1 MIPILYDY
9 AEKDFVTNGVGRLS
23 DCISCVVTEERNG
36 IYECEFEYPVDGAH
50 FSEIKEGMIIACTH
64 DDAGDIQPFD
74 IYGHS
79 APINGVVTFY
89 AHHVSYRLANAV
101 VMPFTATSCVE
112 AILAIPNNLAN
123 GSEFTYWTNKG
134 TAGDYENKVPT
145 NVRGLLGGQQ
155 NSILDVYGT
164 GDYEFDKFMV
174 RLYTNRG
181 VDTGVQVRYGK
192 NLIDLKDDLSEETS
206 YNAVVPYWLS
216 ADGELVTLDEKLL
229 VYNGAIYKTTYL
241 TDHELVILRTESDE
255 PIEVRY
261 RVINAVPLDMSD
273 AFEEA
278 PTQEELRQAATS
290 RFESSNA
297 WLPSHNISIDFVQL
311 WQTEEYKEYAPL
323 QRVRLCDTVSVYY
336 PKLGVEAVKEKV
348 IKTVFN
354 VLLDRYDS
362 IELGTLQT
370 TLAQAIKGDVEST
383 LLEEVPKRSE
393 LEGMFDLIRGGLGGY
408 VYLKPNAAGK
418 PEEIL
423 IMDQPEINDAVNI
436 IRMNKNGIGFSQN
449 GYNGP
454 FNSAWTIDGTFY
466 ADWIKAGIIS
476 DVAGK
481 NSWNMDTGYLV
492 TQILRAE
499 EYIYMDGSEDAYFK
513 IPFLSNTEHYL
524 ELSRLGFLIRSGD
537 TYIENF
543 LSTYSGTSGD
553 ILPETTVQVEGLRWV
568 GEYDAAQYE
577 TSIHPFYFTM
587 FKLPPGGGSA
597 YYNTQLA
604 PGSLIISNLQS
615 STRQTLQFT
624 ASTGYALIRGTGL
637 RIEGYLQTTG
647 TKNRV
652 VETETYNERA
662 LYAYE
667 MPSAMFGDIGE
678 AVLDEEGICYVDIDD
693 IFSETITSKVE
704 YQVFLQK
711 EGEGDCWIA
720 EKKPGYFVIQG
731 TPNLKVAWE
740 LKAKQKGYELS
751 RMDQTDLDY
760 DDYVFDPDDIAKYD
774 DYILEQE
781 ELLNGSY

>member
-36 IYECEFEYPVDGAH
+36 IYECEFEYPMDGAH

-89 AHHVSYRLANAV
+89 AHHVSYRLSNAV

-123 GSEFTYWTNKG
+123 GSEFSFWTNKG

-145 NVRGLLGGQQ
+145 NARGLLGGQQ
-155 NSILDVYGT
+155 NSLLDVYGT

-181 VDTGVQVRYGK
+181 ADTGVQVRYGK

-229 VYNGAIYKTTYL
+229 IYNGAIYKTTYL

-278 PTQEELRQAATS
+278 PTQEQLRQAATS
-290 RFESSNA
+290 RFESSYA

-362 IELGTLQT
+362 IELGTLRT
-370 TLAQAIKGDVEST
+370 TLSEAIKGDVEST

-476 DVAGK
+476 DVQGM
-481 NSWNMDTGYLV
+481 NSWNMDTGYLI
-492 TQILRAE
+492 TKILRAT
-499 EYIYMDGSEDAYFK
+499 EYIYMNGTTNSYFK
-513 IPFLSNTEHYL
+513 IPFWSDQSEHTGYM
-524 ELSRLGFLIRSGD
+524 ELSSSGFLIQIDNSKVKGRVVTKSGSGEGIPGPV
-537 TYIENF
+537 TIGF
-543 LSTYSGTSGD
+543 LSCTYEDGGYNWGTDIMPDLVDIYKSSGST
-553 ILPETTVQVEGLRWV
+553 ITAR
-568 GEYDAAQYE
+568 
-577 TSIHPFYFTM
+577 
-587 FKLPPGGGSA
+587 
-597 YYNTQLA
+597 TQLEVGDVLIA
-604 PGSLIISNLQS
+604 DHNSGYTAHFNTTGSS
-615 STRQTLQFT
+615 STTPGCSLAFPKTIVYGDFYVQN
-624 ASTGYALIRGTGL
+624 
-637 RIEGYLQTTG
+637 G
-647 TKNRV
+647 TKSRIA
-652 VETETYNERA
+652 ETKNYDDRA
-662 LYAYE
+662 LYCYE
-667 MPSAMFGDIGE
+667 TPTPLFGDIGE
-678 AVLDEEGICYVDIDD
+678 AQLDEEGVCYVDIDD
-693 IFSETITSKVE
+693 IFSETIASRAE

-720 EKKPGYFVIQG
+720 DKQSRYFVIQG
-731 TPNLKVAWE
+731 TPDLKVAWE
-740 LKAKQKGYELS
+740 LKAKQKDYENYRLE
-751 RMDQTDLDY
+751 QTGLDLDE
-760 DDYVFDPDDIAKYD
+760 YVFSPDTEIDS
-774 DYILEQE
+774 YIREQE
-781 ELLNGSY
+781 ELLYG

>member
-36 IYECEFEYPVDGAH
+36 IYECEFEYPMDGAH

-89 AHHVSYRLANAV
+89 AHHVSYRLSNAV

-123 GSEFTYWTNKG
+123 GSEFSFWTNKG

-145 NVRGLLGGQQ
+145 NARGLLGGQQ
-155 NSILDVYGT
+155 NSLLDVYGT

-181 VDTGVQVRYGK
+181 ADTGVEVRYGK

-229 VYNGAIYKTTYL
+229 VYSGAIYKTTYL
-241 TDHELVILRTESDE
+241 TDHELVILRTETDE

-261 RVINAVPLDMSD
+261 RVIKAVPLDMSD

-278 PTQEELRQAATS
+278 PTQEQLRQAATS
-290 RFESSNA
+290 KFESSYA

-383 LLEEVPKRSE
+383 LFEEVPKRSE

-476 DVAGK
+476 DVQGM
-481 NSWNMDTGYLV
+481 NSWNMDTGYLI
-492 TQILRAE
+492 TKILRAT
-499 EYIYMDGSEDAYFK
+499 EYIYMNGTTNSYFK
-513 IPFLSNTEHYL
+513 IPFWSDQSEHTGYM
-524 ELSRLGFLIRSGD
+524 ELSSNGFLIQIDSSKVEGKTVTKSGSGEGIPGPV
-537 TYIENF
+537 TIGF
-543 LSTYSGTSGD
+543 LSCTYEDGGYNWGTDIMPDLVDVYKSSGSTITARTQLGVGDVYIADENNGYSAHFNATGSSSTNPECLLKFPKTIVYGDFYVQSGTKS
-553 ILPETTVQVEGLRWV
+553 
-568 GEYDAAQYE
+568 
-577 TSIHPFYFTM
+577 
-587 FKLPPGGGSA
+587 
-597 YYNTQLA
+597 
-604 PGSLIISNLQS
+604 
-615 STRQTLQFT
+615 
-624 ASTGYALIRGTGL
+624 
-637 RIEGYLQTTG
+637 RIAE
-647 TKNRV
+647 TKN
-652 VETETYNERA
+652 YDDRA
-662 LYAYE
+662 LYCYE
-667 MPSAMFGDIGE
+667 TPTPLFGDIGE
-678 AVLDEEGICYVDIDD
+678 AQLDEEGICYVDIDD
-693 IFSETITSKVE
+693 IFSETIASRAE

-720 EKKPGYFVIQG
+720 DKQSRYFVIQG
-731 TPNLKVAWE
+731 TPDLKVAWE
-740 LKAKQKGYELS
+740 LKAKQKDYENYRLE
-751 RMDQTDLDY
+751 QTGLDLDE
-760 DDYVFDPDDIAKYD
+760 YVFSPDTEIDS
-774 DYILEQE
+774 YIREQE
-781 ELLNGSY
+781 ELLYG

>member
-36 IYECEFEYPVDGAH
+36 IYECEFEYPMDGAH

-89 AHHVSYRLANAV
+89 AHHVSYRLSNAV

-123 GSEFTYWTNKG
+123 GSEFSFWTNKG

-145 NVRGLLGGQQ
+145 IVRGLLGGQE

-174 RLYTNRG
+174 RLHTNRG
-181 VDTGVQVRYGK
+181 VDSGVQIRYGK
-192 NLIDLKDDLSEETS
+192 NLVDLTDEISEESS

-229 VYNGAIYKTTYL
+229 IYNGAIYKTTYL
-241 TDHELVILRTESDE
+241 TDHELVILRTETNE
-255 PIEVRY
+255 PLEVRY
-261 RVINAVPLDMSD
+261 RVINAKPLNMSD

-278 PTQEELRQAATS
+278 PTQEQLRTAAAS
-290 RFESSNA
+290 RFENTSA
-297 WLPSHNISIDFVQL
+297 WLPNHNLTVDFVQL
-311 WQTEEYKEYAPL
+311 WQTEEYKDFAPL
-323 QRVRLCDTVSVYY
+323 QRVRLCDTVSVYH
-336 PKLGVEAVKEKV
+336 PVLGISAKEKV
-348 IKTVFN
+348 VKTTYN

-362 IELGTLQT
+362 IELGNLQT
-370 TLAQAIKGDVEST
+370 TLAQSIKGDVEST

-476 DVAGK
+476 DVQGM
-481 NSWNMDTGYLV
+481 NSWNMDTGYLI
-492 TQILRAE
+492 TKILRAT
-499 EYIYMDGSEDAYFK
+499 EYIYMNGTTNSYFK
-513 IPFLSNTEHYL
+513 IPFWSDQSEHTGYM
-524 ELSRLGFLIRSGD
+524 ELSSNGFLIQIDNSKVKGKTVTKSGSGEGIPGPV
-537 TYIENF
+537 TIGF
-543 LSTYSGTSGD
+543 LSCTYEDGGYNWGTDIMPDLVDVYKSSGSTITARTQLGVGDVYIADENNGYSAHFNATGSSSTNPECLLKFPKTIVYGDFYVQSGTKS
-553 ILPETTVQVEGLRWV
+553 
-568 GEYDAAQYE
+568 
-577 TSIHPFYFTM
+577 
-587 FKLPPGGGSA
+587 
-597 YYNTQLA
+597 
-604 PGSLIISNLQS
+604 
-615 STRQTLQFT
+615 
-624 ASTGYALIRGTGL
+624 
-637 RIEGYLQTTG
+637 RIAE
-647 TKNRV
+647 TKN
-652 VETETYNERA
+652 YDDRA
-662 LYAYE
+662 LYCYE
-667 MPSAMFGDIGE
+667 TPTPLFGDIGE
-678 AVLDEEGICYVDIDD
+678 TQLDEEGICYVDIDD
-693 IFSETITSKVE
+693 IFSETIASRAE

-720 EKKPGYFVIQG
+720 DKQSRYFVIQG
-731 TPNLKVAWE
+731 TPDLKVAWE
-740 LKAKQKGYELS
+740 LKAKQKDYENYRLE
-751 RMDQTDLDY
+751 QTGLDLDE
-760 DDYVFDPDDIAKYD
+760 YVFSPDTEIDS
-774 DYILEQE
+774 YIREQE
-781 ELLNGSY
+781 ELLYG

>member
-36 IYECEFEYPVDGAH
+36 IYECEFEYPMDGAH

-79 APINGVVTFY
+79 APINGAVTFY
-89 AHHVSYRLANAV
+89 AHHVSYRLSNAV

-123 GSEFTYWTNKG
+123 GSEFSFWTNKG

-145 NVRGLLGGQQ
+145 NARGLLGGQQ
-155 NSILDVYGT
+155 NSLLDVYGT

-181 VDTGVQVRYGK
+181 ADTGVQVRYGK

-229 VYNGAIYKTTYL
+229 IYNGAIYKTTYL
-241 TDHELVILRTESDE
+241 TDHELVILRTETDE

-278 PTQEELRQAATS
+278 PTQEQLRQAATS
-290 RFESSNA
+290 RFESSYA

-476 DVAGK
+476 DVQGM
-481 NSWNMDTGYLV
+481 NSWNMDTGYLI
-492 TQILRAE
+492 TKILRAT
-499 EYIYMDGSEDAYFK
+499 EYIYMNGTTNSYFK
-513 IPFLSNTEHYL
+513 IPFWSDQSEHTGYM
-524 ELSRLGFLIRSGD
+524 ELSSNGFLIQIDNSKVKGKTVTKSGSGEGIPGPV
-537 TYIENF
+537 TIGF
-543 LSTYSGTSGD
+543 LSCTYEDGGYNWGTDIMPDLVDVYKSSGSTITARTQLGVGDVYIADENNGYSAHFNATGSSSTNPECLLKFPKTIVYGDFYVQSGTKS
-553 ILPETTVQVEGLRWV
+553 
-568 GEYDAAQYE
+568 
-577 TSIHPFYFTM
+577 
-587 FKLPPGGGSA
+587 
-597 YYNTQLA
+597 
-604 PGSLIISNLQS
+604 
-615 STRQTLQFT
+615 
-624 ASTGYALIRGTGL
+624 
-637 RIEGYLQTTG
+637 RIAE
-647 TKNRV
+647 TKN
-652 VETETYNERA
+652 YDDRA
-662 LYAYE
+662 LYCYE
-667 MPSAMFGDIGE
+667 TPTPLFGDIGE
-678 AVLDEEGICYVDIDD
+678 AQLDEEGICYVDIDD
-693 IFSETITSKVE
+693 IFSETIASRAE

-720 EKKPGYFVIQG
+720 DKQSRYFVIQG
-731 TPNLKVAWE
+731 TPDLKVAWE
-740 LKAKQKGYELS
+740 LKAKQKDYEEKRAVMAERL
-751 RMDQTDLDY
+751 RHL
-760 DDYVFDPDDIAKYD
+760 AA
-774 DYILEQE
+774 L
-781 ELLNGSY
+781 

>member
-36 IYECEFEYPVDGAH
+36 IYECEFEYPMDGAH

-89 AHHVSYRLANAV
+89 AHHVSYRLSNAV

-123 GSEFTYWTNKG
+123 GSEFSFWTNKG

-145 NVRGLLGGQQ
+145 NARGLLGGQQ
-155 NSILDVYGT
+155 NSLLDVYGT

-181 VDTGVQVRYGK
+181 ADTGVQVRYGK

-229 VYNGAIYKTTYL
+229 IYNGAIYKTTYL
-241 TDHELVILRTESDE
+241 TDHELVILRTETDE

-278 PTQEELRQAATS
+278 PTQEQLRQAATS
-290 RFESSNA
+290 RFESSYA

-476 DVAGK
+476 DVQGM
-481 NSWNMDTGYLV
+481 NSWNMDTGYLI
-492 TQILRAE
+492 TKILRAT
-499 EYIYMDGSEDAYFK
+499 EYIYMNGTTNSYFK
-513 IPFLSNTEHYL
+513 IPFWSDQSEHTGYM
-524 ELSRLGFLIRSGD
+524 ELSSNGFLIQIDNSKVKGKTVTKSGSGEGIPGPV
-537 TYIENF
+537 TIGF
-543 LSTYSGTSGD
+543 LSCTYEDGGYNWGTDIMPDLVDVYKSSGSTITARTQLGVGDVYIADENNGYSAHFNATGSSSTNPECLLKFPKTIVYGDFYVQSGTKS
-553 ILPETTVQVEGLRWV
+553 
-568 GEYDAAQYE
+568 
-577 TSIHPFYFTM
+577 
-587 FKLPPGGGSA
+587 
-597 YYNTQLA
+597 
-604 PGSLIISNLQS
+604 
-615 STRQTLQFT
+615 
-624 ASTGYALIRGTGL
+624 
-637 RIEGYLQTTG
+637 RIAE
-647 TKNRV
+647 TKN
-652 VETETYNERA
+652 YDDRA
-662 LYAYE
+662 LYCYE
-667 MPSAMFGDIGE
+667 TPTPLFGDIGE
-678 AVLDEEGICYVDIDD
+678 TQLDEEGICYVDIDD
-693 IFSETITSKVE
+693 IFSETIASRAE

-720 EKKPGYFVIQG
+720 DKQSRYFVIQG
-731 TPNLKVAWE
+731 TPDLKVAWE
-740 LKAKQKGYELS
+740 LKAKQKDYENYRLE
-751 RMDQTDLDY
+751 QTGLDLDE
-760 DDYVFDPDDIAKYD
+760 YVFSPDTEIDS
-774 DYILEQE
+774 YIREQE
-781 ELLNGSY
+781 ELLYG

>member
-36 IYECEFEYPVDGAH
+36 IYECEFEYPMDGAH

-89 AHHVSYRLANAV
+89 AHHVSYRLSNAV

-123 GSEFTYWTNKG
+123 GSEFSFWTNKG

-145 NVRGLLGGQQ
+145 IVRGLLGGQE

-174 RLYTNRG
+174 RLHTNRG
-181 VDTGVQVRYGK
+181 VDSGVQIRYGK
-192 NLIDLKDDLSEETS
+192 NLVDLTDEISEESS

-229 VYNGAIYKTTYL
+229 IYNGAIYKTTYL
-241 TDHELVILRTESDE
+241 TDHELVILRTETNE
-255 PIEVRY
+255 PLEVRY
-261 RVINAVPLDMSD
+261 RVINAKPLNMSD

-278 PTQEELRQAATS
+278 PTQEQLRTAAAS
-290 RFESSNA
+290 RFENTSA
-297 WLPSHNISIDFVQL
+297 WLPNHNLTVDFVQL
-311 WQTEEYKEYAPL
+311 WQTEEYKDFAPL
-323 QRVRLCDTVSVYY
+323 QRVRLCDTVSVYH
-336 PKLGVEAVKEKV
+336 PVLGISAKEKV
-348 IKTVFN
+348 VKTTYN

-362 IELGTLQT
+362 IELGNLQT
-370 TLAQAIKGDVEST
+370 TLAQSIKGDVEST

-476 DVAGK
+476 DVQGM
-481 NSWNMDTGYLV
+481 NSWNMDTGYLI
-492 TQILRAE
+492 TKILRAT
-499 EYIYMDGSEDAYFK
+499 EYIYMNGTTNSYFK
-513 IPFLSNTEHYL
+513 IPFWSDQSEHTGYM
-524 ELSRLGFLIRSGD
+524 ELSSNGFLIQIDNSKVKGKTVTKSGSGEGIPGPV
-537 TYIENF
+537 TIGF
-543 LSTYSGTSGD
+543 LSCTYEDGGYNWGTDIMPDLVDVYKSSGSTITARTQLGVGDVYIADENNGYSAHFNATGSSSTNPECLLKFPKTIVYGDFYVQSGTKS
-553 ILPETTVQVEGLRWV
+553 
-568 GEYDAAQYE
+568 
-577 TSIHPFYFTM
+577 
-587 FKLPPGGGSA
+587 
-597 YYNTQLA
+597 
-604 PGSLIISNLQS
+604 
-615 STRQTLQFT
+615 
-624 ASTGYALIRGTGL
+624 
-637 RIEGYLQTTG
+637 RIAE
-647 TKNRV
+647 TKN
-652 VETETYNERA
+652 YDDRA
-662 LYAYE
+662 LYCYE
-667 MPSAMFGDIGE
+667 TPTPLFGDIGE
-678 AVLDEEGICYVDIDD
+678 AQLDEEGICYVDIDD
-693 IFSETITSKVE
+693 IFSETIASRAE

-720 EKKPGYFVIQG
+720 DKQSRYFVIQG
-731 TPNLKVAWE
+731 TPDLKVAWE
-740 LKAKQKGYELS
+740 LKAKQKDYENYRLE
-751 RMDQTDLDY
+751 QTGLDLDE
-760 DDYVFDPDDIAKYD
+760 YVFSPDTEIDS
-774 DYILEQE
+774 YIREQE
-781 ELLNGSY
+781 ELLYG

>member
-36 IYECEFEYPVDGAH
+36 IYECEFEYPMDGAH

-89 AHHVSYRLANAV
+89 AHHVSYRLSNAV

-123 GSEFTYWTNKG
+123 GSEFSFWTNKG

-145 NVRGLLGGQQ
+145 NARGLLGGQQ
-155 NSILDVYGT
+155 NSLLDVYGT

-181 VDTGVQVRYGK
+181 ADTGVEVRYGK

-241 TDHELVILRTESDE
+241 TDHELVILRTETDE

-261 RVINAVPLDMSD
+261 RVINAKPLNMSD

-278 PTQEELRQAATS
+278 PTQEQLRTAAAS
-290 RFESSNA
+290 RFENTSA
-297 WLPSHNISIDFVQL
+297 WLPNHNLTVDFVQL
-311 WQTEEYKEYAPL
+311 WQTEEYKDFAPL
-323 QRVRLCDTVSVYY
+323 QRVRLCDTVSVYH
-336 PKLGVEAVKEKV
+336 PVLGISAKEKV
-348 IKTVFN
+348 VKTTYN

-362 IELGTLQT
+362 IELGNLQT
-370 TLAQAIKGDVEST
+370 TLAQSIKGDVEST

-476 DVAGK
+476 DVQGM
-481 NSWNMDTGYLV
+481 NSWNMDTGYLI
-492 TQILRAE
+492 TKILRAT
-499 EYIYMDGSEDAYFK
+499 EYIYMNGTTNSYFK
-513 IPFLSNTEHYL
+513 IPFWSDQSEHTGYM
-524 ELSRLGFLIRSGD
+524 ELSSNGFLIQIDNSKVKGKTVTKSGSGEGIPGPV
-537 TYIENF
+537 TIGF
-543 LSTYSGTSGD
+543 LSCTYEDGGYNWGTDIMPDLVDVYKSSGSTITARTQLGVGDVYIADENNGYSAHFNATGSSSTNPECLLKFPKTIVYGDFYVQSGTKS
-553 ILPETTVQVEGLRWV
+553 
-568 GEYDAAQYE
+568 
-577 TSIHPFYFTM
+577 
-587 FKLPPGGGSA
+587 
-597 YYNTQLA
+597 
-604 PGSLIISNLQS
+604 
-615 STRQTLQFT
+615 
-624 ASTGYALIRGTGL
+624 
-637 RIEGYLQTTG
+637 RIAE
-647 TKNRV
+647 TKN
-652 VETETYNERA
+652 YDDRA
-662 LYAYE
+662 LYCYE
-667 MPSAMFGDIGE
+667 TPTPLFGDIGE
-678 AVLDEEGICYVDIDD
+678 AQLDEEGICYVDIDD
-693 IFSETITSKVE
+693 IFSETIASRAE

-720 EKKPGYFVIQG
+720 DKQSRYFVIQG
-731 TPNLKVAWE
+731 TPDLKVAWE
-740 LKAKQKGYELS
+740 LKAKQKDYENYRLE
-751 RMDQTDLDY
+751 QTGLDLDE
-760 DDYVFDPDDIAKYD
+760 YVFSPDTEIDS
-774 DYILEQE
+774 YIREQE
-781 ELLNGSY
+781 ELLYG

>member
-36 IYECEFEYPVDGAH
+36 IYECEFEYPMDGAH

-64 DDAGDIQPFD
+64 DDVGDIQPFD

-89 AHHVSYRLANAV
+89 AHHVSYRLSNAV

-123 GSEFTYWTNKG
+123 GSEFSFWTNKG

-145 NVRGLLGGQQ
+145 NARGLLGGQQ
-155 NSILDVYGT
+155 NSLLDVYGT

-241 TDHELVILRTESDE
+241 TDHELVILRTETDE

-278 PTQEELRQAATS
+278 PTQEQLRQAATS
-290 RFESSNA
+290 RFESSYA

-336 PKLGVEAVKEKV
+336 PKLGLEAVKEKV

-370 TLAQAIKGDVEST
+370 TLAQAIKGDVESK

-423 IMDQPEINDAVNI
+423 IMDKPEINDAVNI

-476 DVAGK
+476 DVQGM
-481 NSWNMDTGYLV
+481 NSWNMDTGYLI
-492 TQILRAE
+492 TKILRAT
-499 EYIYMDGSEDAYFK
+499 EYIYMNGTTNSYFK
-513 IPFLSNTEHYL
+513 IPFWSDQSEHTGYM
-524 ELSRLGFLIRSGD
+524 ELSSNGFLIQIDNSKVKGRVVTKSGSGEGIPGPV
-537 TYIENF
+537 TIGF
-543 LSTYSGTSGD
+543 LSCTYEDGGYNWGTDIMPDLVDIYKSSGSTITARTQLDVGDVYIADENNGYSAHFNATGSSSTNPECLLRFPKTIVYGDFYVQSGTKS
-553 ILPETTVQVEGLRWV
+553 
-568 GEYDAAQYE
+568 
-577 TSIHPFYFTM
+577 
-587 FKLPPGGGSA
+587 
-597 YYNTQLA
+597 
-604 PGSLIISNLQS
+604 
-615 STRQTLQFT
+615 
-624 ASTGYALIRGTGL
+624 
-637 RIEGYLQTTG
+637 RIAE
-647 TKNRV
+647 TKN
-652 VETETYNERA
+652 YDDRA
-662 LYAYE
+662 LYCYE
-667 MPSAMFGDIGE
+667 TPTPLFGDIGE
-678 AVLDEEGICYVDIDD
+678 AQLDEEGICYVDIDD
-693 IFSETITSKVE
+693 IFSETIASRAE

-720 EKKPGYFVIQG
+720 DKQSRYFVIQG
-731 TPNLKVAWE
+731 TPDLKVAWE
-740 LKAKQKGYELS
+740 LKAKQKDYENYRLE
-751 RMDQTDLDY
+751 QTGLDF
-760 DDYVFDPDDIAKYD
+760 DEYVFSPDTEIDS
-774 DYILEQE
+774 YIREQE
-781 ELLNGSY
+781 ELLYG

>member
-36 IYECEFEYPVDGAH
+36 IYECEFEYPMDGAH

-155 NSILDVYGT
+155 NSLLDVYGT

-181 VDTGVQVRYGK
+181 ADTGVQVRYGK
-192 NLIDLKDDLSEETS
+192 NLIDLKDDVSEESS

-229 VYNGAIYKTTYL
+229 IYNGAIYKTTYL
-241 TDHELVILRTESDE
+241 TDHELVILRTETDE

-278 PTQEELRQAATS
+278 PTQEQLRQAATS
-290 RFESSNA
+290 RFESSYA

-336 PKLGVEAVKEKV
+336 TKLGVEAVKEKV

-362 IELGTLQT
+362 IELGTLRT
-370 TLAQAIKGDVEST
+370 TLSEAIKGDVEST

-423 IMDQPEINDAVNI
+423 IMDQPEINNAVNI

-476 DVAGK
+476 DVQGM
-481 NSWNMDTGYLV
+481 NSWNMDTGYLI
-492 TQILRAE
+492 TKILRAT
-499 EYIYMDGSEDAYFK
+499 EYIYMNGTTNSYFK
-513 IPFLSNTEHYL
+513 IPFWSDQSEHTGYM
-524 ELSRLGFLIRSGD
+524 ELSSSGFLIQIDNSKVKGRVVTKSGSGEGIPGPV
-537 TYIENF
+537 TIGF
-543 LSTYSGTSGD
+543 LSCTYEDGGYNWGTDIMPDLVDIYKSSGSTITARTQLGVGDVLIADHNSGYTAHFNTTGSSSTTPECLLGFPKTIVYGDFYVQSGTKS
-553 ILPETTVQVEGLRWV
+553 
-568 GEYDAAQYE
+568 
-577 TSIHPFYFTM
+577 
-587 FKLPPGGGSA
+587 
-597 YYNTQLA
+597 
-604 PGSLIISNLQS
+604 
-615 STRQTLQFT
+615 
-624 ASTGYALIRGTGL
+624 
-637 RIEGYLQTTG
+637 RIAE
-647 TKNRV
+647 TKN
-652 VETETYNERA
+652 YDDRA
-662 LYAYE
+662 LYCYE
-667 MPSAMFGDIGE
+667 TPTPLFGDIGE
-678 AVLDEEGICYVDIDD
+678 AQLDEEGICYVDIDD
-693 IFSETITSKVE
+693 IFSETIASRAE

-720 EKKPGYFVIQG
+720 DKQSRYFVIQG
-731 TPNLKVAWE
+731 TPDLKVAWE
-740 LKAKQKGYELS
+740 LKAKQKDYENYRLE
-751 RMDQTDLDY
+751 QTGLDLDE
-760 DDYVFDPDDIAKYD
+760 YVFSPDTEIDS
-774 DYILEQE
+774 YIREQE
-781 ELLNGSY
+781 ELLYG

>member
-36 IYECEFEYPVDGAH
+36 IYECEFEYPMDGAH

-89 AHHVSYRLANAV
+89 AHHVSYRLSNAV

-123 GSEFTYWTNKG
+123 GSEFSFWTNKG

-145 NVRGLLGGQQ
+145 NARGLLGGQQ
-155 NSILDVYGT
+155 NSLLDVYGT

-181 VDTGVQVRYGK
+181 ADTGVQVRYGK

-241 TDHELVILRTESDE
+241 TDHELVILRTETDE

-278 PTQEELRQAATS
+278 PTQEQLRQAATS
-290 RFESSNA
+290 RFESSYA

-476 DVAGK
+476 DVQGM
-481 NSWNMDTGYLV
+481 NSWNMDTGYLI
-492 TQILRAE
+492 TKILRAT
-499 EYIYMDGSEDAYFK
+499 EYIYMNGTTNSYFK
-513 IPFLSNTEHYL
+513 IPFWSDQSEHTGYM
-524 ELSRLGFLIRSGD
+524 ELSSNGFLIQIDNSKVKGKTVTKSGSGEGIPGPV
-537 TYIENF
+537 TIGF
-543 LSTYSGTSGD
+543 LSCTYEDGGYNWGTDIMPDLVDIYKSSGSTITARTQLGVGDVYIADENNDYSAHFNATGSSSTNPECLLKFPKTIVYGDFYVQSGTKS
-553 ILPETTVQVEGLRWV
+553 
-568 GEYDAAQYE
+568 
-577 TSIHPFYFTM
+577 
-587 FKLPPGGGSA
+587 
-597 YYNTQLA
+597 
-604 PGSLIISNLQS
+604 
-615 STRQTLQFT
+615 
-624 ASTGYALIRGTGL
+624 
-637 RIEGYLQTTG
+637 RIAE
-647 TKNRV
+647 TKN
-652 VETETYNERA
+652 YDDRA
-662 LYAYE
+662 LYCYE
-667 MPSAMFGDIGE
+667 TPTPLFGDIGE
-678 AVLDEEGICYVDIDD
+678 AQLDEEGICYVDIDD
-693 IFSETITSKVE
+693 IFSETIASRAE

-720 EKKPGYFVIQG
+720 DKQSRYFVIQG
-731 TPNLKVAWE
+731 TPDLKVAWE
-740 LKAKQKGYELS
+740 LKAKQKDYENYRLE
-751 RMDQTDLDY
+751 QTGLDLDE
-760 DDYVFDPDDIAKYD
+760 YVFSPDTEIDS
-774 DYILEQE
+774 YIREQE
-781 ELLNGSY
+781 ELLYG

>member
-36 IYECEFEYPVDGAH
+36 IYECEFEYPMDGAH

-89 AHHVSYRLANAV
+89 AHHVSYRLSNAV

-123 GSEFTYWTNKG
+123 GSEFSFWTNKG

-145 NVRGLLGGQQ
+145 NARGLLGGQQ
-155 NSILDVYGT
+155 NSLLDVYGT

-181 VDTGVQVRYGK
+181 ADTGVQVRYGK

-229 VYNGAIYKTTYL
+229 IYNGAIYKTTYL
-241 TDHELVILRTESDE
+241 TDHELVILRTETDE

-278 PTQEELRQAATS
+278 PTQEQLRQAATS
-290 RFESSNA
+290 RFESSYA

-524 ELSRLGFLIRSGD
+524 ELSRFGFLIRSGD
-537 TYIENF
+537 TYIRNF
-543 LSTYSGTSGD
+543 LSSYSGTAGD

-597 YYNTQLA
+597 YYNTQFA
-604 PGSLIISNLQS
+604 PGSLIISNQGAS
-615 STRQTLQFT
+615 RTMQFT
-624 ASTGYALIRGTGL
+624 ASTGYALIKGTGL

-667 MPSAMFGDIGE
+667 MPAAMFGDIGE

>member
-36 IYECEFEYPVDGAH
+36 IYECEFEYPMDGAH

-89 AHHVSYRLANAV
+89 AHHVSYRLSNAV

-123 GSEFTYWTNKG
+123 GSEFSFWTNKG

-145 NVRGLLGGQQ
+145 IVRGLLGGQE

-174 RLYTNRG
+174 RLHTNRG
-181 VDTGVQVRYGK
+181 VDSGVQIRYGK
-192 NLIDLKDDLSEETS
+192 NLVDLTDEISEESS

-229 VYNGAIYKTTYL
+229 IYNGAIYKTTYL
-241 TDHELVILRTESDE
+241 TDHELVILRTETNE
-255 PIEVRY
+255 PLEVRY
-261 RVINAVPLDMSD
+261 RVINAKPLNMSD

-278 PTQEELRQAATS
+278 PTQEQLRTAAAS
-290 RFESSNA
+290 RFENTSA
-297 WLPSHNISIDFVQL
+297 WLPNHNLTVDFVQL
-311 WQTEEYKEYAPL
+311 WQTEEYKDFAPL
-323 QRVRLCDTVSVYY
+323 QRVRLCDTVSLYHPV
-336 PKLGVEAVKEKV
+336 LGISAKEKV
-348 IKTVFN
+348 VKTTYN

-362 IELGTLQT
+362 IELGNLQT
-370 TLAQAIKGDVEST
+370 TLAQSIKGDVEST

-476 DVAGK
+476 DVQGM
-481 NSWNMDTGYLV
+481 NSWNMDTGYLI
-492 TQILRAE
+492 TKILRAT
-499 EYIYMDGSEDAYFK
+499 EYIYMNGTTNSYFK
-513 IPFLSNTEHYL
+513 IPFWSDQSEHTGYM
-524 ELSRLGFLIRSGD
+524 ELSSNGFLIQIDNSKVKGKTVTKSGSGEGIPGPV
-537 TYIENF
+537 TIGF
-543 LSTYSGTSGD
+543 LSCTYEDGGYNWGTDIMPDLVDIYKSSGSTITARTQLGVGDVYIADENNGYSAHFNATGSSSTNPECLLKFPKTIVYGDFYVQSGTKS
-553 ILPETTVQVEGLRWV
+553 
-568 GEYDAAQYE
+568 
-577 TSIHPFYFTM
+577 
-587 FKLPPGGGSA
+587 
-597 YYNTQLA
+597 
-604 PGSLIISNLQS
+604 
-615 STRQTLQFT
+615 
-624 ASTGYALIRGTGL
+624 
-637 RIEGYLQTTG
+637 RIAE
-647 TKNRV
+647 TKN
-652 VETETYNERA
+652 YDDRA
-662 LYAYE
+662 LYCYE
-667 MPSAMFGDIGE
+667 TPTPLFGDIGE
-678 AVLDEEGICYVDIDD
+678 AQLDEEGICYVDIDD
-693 IFSETITSKVE
+693 IFSETIASRAE

-720 EKKPGYFVIQG
+720 DKQSRYFVIQG
-731 TPNLKVAWE
+731 TPDLKVAWE
-740 LKAKQKGYELS
+740 LKAKQKDYENYRLE
-751 RMDQTDLDY
+751 QTGLDLDE
-760 DDYVFDPDDIAKYD
+760 YVFSPDTEIDS
-774 DYILEQE
+774 YIREQE
-781 ELLNGSY
+781 ELLYG

>member
-36 IYECEFEYPVDGAH
+36 IYECEFEYPMDGAH

-89 AHHVSYRLANAV
+89 AHHVSYRLSNAV

-123 GSEFTYWTNKG
+123 GSEFSFWTNKG

-145 NVRGLLGGQQ
+145 NARGLLGGQQ
-155 NSILDVYGT
+155 NSLLDVYGT

-181 VDTGVQVRYGK
+181 ADTGVQVRYGK

-241 TDHELVILRTESDE
+241 TDHELVILRTETDE

-278 PTQEELRQAATS
+278 PTQEQLRQAATS
-290 RFESSNA
+290 RFESSYA

-476 DVAGK
+476 DVQGM
-481 NSWNMDTGYLV
+481 NSWNMDTGYLI
-492 TQILRAE
+492 TKILRAT
-499 EYIYMDGSEDAYFK
+499 EYIYMNGTTNSYFK
-513 IPFLSNTEHYL
+513 IPFWSDQSEHTGYM
-524 ELSRLGFLIRSGD
+524 ELSSNGFLIQIDNSKVKGKTVTKSGSGEGIPGPV
-537 TYIENF
+537 TIGF
-543 LSTYSGTSGD
+543 LSCTYEDGGYNWGTDIMPDLVDVYKSSGSTITARTQLGVGDVYIADENNGYSAHFNATGSSSTNPECLLKFPKTIVYGDFYVQSGTKS
-553 ILPETTVQVEGLRWV
+553 
-568 GEYDAAQYE
+568 
-577 TSIHPFYFTM
+577 
-587 FKLPPGGGSA
+587 
-597 YYNTQLA
+597 
-604 PGSLIISNLQS
+604 
-615 STRQTLQFT
+615 
-624 ASTGYALIRGTGL
+624 
-637 RIEGYLQTTG
+637 RIAE
-647 TKNRV
+647 TKN
-652 VETETYNERA
+652 YDDRA
-662 LYAYE
+662 LYCYE
-667 MPSAMFGDIGE
+667 TPTPLFGDIGE
-678 AVLDEEGICYVDIDD
+678 AQLDEEGICYVDIDD
-693 IFSETITSKVE
+693 IFSETIASRAE

-720 EKKPGYFVIQG
+720 DKQSRYFVIQG
-731 TPNLKVAWE
+731 TPDLKVAWE
-740 LKAKQKGYELS
+740 LKAKQKDYENYRLE
-751 RMDQTDLDY
+751 QTGLDLDE
-760 DDYVFDPDDIAKYD
+760 YVFSPDTEIDS
-774 DYILEQE
+774 YIREQE
-781 ELLNGSY
+781 ELLYG

>member
-36 IYECEFEYPVDGAH
+36 IYECEFEYPMDGAH

-89 AHHVSYRLANAV
+89 AHHVSYRLSNAV

-123 GSEFTYWTNKG
+123 GSEFSFWTNKG

-145 NVRGLLGGQQ
+145 NARGLLGGQQ
-155 NSILDVYGT
+155 NSLLDVYGT

-181 VDTGVQVRYGK
+181 ADTGVEVRYGK

-229 VYNGAIYKTTYL
+229 VYSGAIYKTTYL
-241 TDHELVILRTESDE
+241 TDHELVILRTETDE

-261 RVINAVPLDMSD
+261 RVIKAVPLDMSD

-278 PTQEELRQAATS
+278 PTQEQLRQAATS
-290 RFESSNA
+290 KFESSYA

-383 LLEEVPKRSE
+383 LFEEVPKRSE

-476 DVAGK
+476 DVQGM
-481 NSWNMDTGYLV
+481 NSWNMDTGYLI
-492 TQILRAE
+492 TKILRAT
-499 EYIYMDGSEDAYFK
+499 EYIYMNGTTNSYFK
-513 IPFLSNTEHYL
+513 IPFWSDQSEHTGYM
-524 ELSRLGFLIRSGD
+524 ELSSNGFLIQIDNSKVEGKTVTKSGSGEGIPGPV
-537 TYIENF
+537 TIGF
-543 LSTYSGTSGD
+543 LSCTYEDGGYNWGTDIMPDLVDVYKSSGSTITARTQLGVGDVYIADENNGYSAHFNATGSSSTNPECLLKFPKTIVYGDFYVQSGTKS
-553 ILPETTVQVEGLRWV
+553 
-568 GEYDAAQYE
+568 
-577 TSIHPFYFTM
+577 
-587 FKLPPGGGSA
+587 
-597 YYNTQLA
+597 
-604 PGSLIISNLQS
+604 
-615 STRQTLQFT
+615 
-624 ASTGYALIRGTGL
+624 
-637 RIEGYLQTTG
+637 RIAE
-647 TKNRV
+647 TKN
-652 VETETYNERA
+652 YDDRA
-662 LYAYE
+662 LYCYE
-667 MPSAMFGDIGE
+667 TPTPLFGDIGE
-678 AVLDEEGICYVDIDD
+678 AQLDEEGICYVDIDD
-693 IFSETITSKVE
+693 IFSETIASRAE

-720 EKKPGYFVIQG
+720 DKQSRYFVIQG
-731 TPNLKVAWE
+731 TPDLKVAWE
-740 LKAKQKGYELS
+740 LKAKQKDYENYRLE
-751 RMDQTDLDY
+751 QTGLDLDE
-760 DDYVFDPDDIAKYD
+760 YVFSPDTEIDS
-774 DYILEQE
+774 YIREQE
-781 ELLNGSY
+781 ELLYG

>member
-36 IYECEFEYPVDGAH
+36 IYECEFEYPMDGAH

-64 DDAGDIQPFD
+64 DDVGDIQPFD

-89 AHHVSYRLANAV
+89 AHHVSYRLSNAV

-123 GSEFTYWTNKG
+123 GSEFSFWTNKG

-145 NVRGLLGGQQ
+145 NARGLLGGQQ
-155 NSILDVYGT
+155 NSLLDVYGT

-181 VDTGVQVRYGK
+181 ADTGVQVRYGK
-192 NLIDLKDDLSEETS
+192 NLVDIQDEVSEESS
-206 YNAVVPYWLS
+206 YNAVVPYWMS

-229 VYNGAIYKTTYL
+229 IYNGAIYKTTYL
-241 TDHELVILRTESDE
+241 TDHELVILRTETDE

-278 PTQEELRQAATS
+278 PTQEQLRQAATS
-290 RFESSNA
+290 KFESSYA

-336 PKLGVEAVKEKV
+336 TKLGVEAVKEKV

-362 IELGTLQT
+362 IELGTLRT
-370 TLAQAIKGDVEST
+370 TLSEAIKGDVEST

-476 DVAGK
+476 DVQGM
-481 NSWNMDTGYLV
+481 NSWNMDTGYLI
-492 TQILRAE
+492 TKILRAT
-499 EYIYMDGSEDAYFK
+499 EYIYMNGTTNSYFK
-513 IPFLSNTEHYL
+513 IPFWSDQSEHTGYM
-524 ELSRLGFLIRSGD
+524 ELSSNGFLIQIDNSKVKGRVVTKSGSGEGIPGPV
-537 TYIENF
+537 TIGF
-543 LSTYSGTSGD
+543 LSCTYEDGGYNWGTDIMPDLVDIYKSSGSTITARTQLDVGDVYIADENNGYSAHFNATGSSSTNPECLLRFPKTIVYGDFYVQSGTKS
-553 ILPETTVQVEGLRWV
+553 
-568 GEYDAAQYE
+568 
-577 TSIHPFYFTM
+577 
-587 FKLPPGGGSA
+587 
-597 YYNTQLA
+597 
-604 PGSLIISNLQS
+604 
-615 STRQTLQFT
+615 
-624 ASTGYALIRGTGL
+624 
-637 RIEGYLQTTG
+637 RIAE
-647 TKNRV
+647 TKN
-652 VETETYNERA
+652 YDDRA
-662 LYAYE
+662 LYCYE
-667 MPSAMFGDIGE
+667 TPTPLFGDIGE
-678 AVLDEEGICYVDIDD
+678 AQLDEEGICYVDIDD
-693 IFSETITSKVE
+693 IFSETIASRAE

-720 EKKPGYFVIQG
+720 DKQSRYFVIQG
-731 TPNLKVAWE
+731 TPDLKVAWE
-740 LKAKQKGYELS
+740 LKAKQKDYENYRLE
-751 RMDQTDLDY
+751 QTGLDLDE
-760 DDYVFDPDDIAKYD
+760 YVFSPDTEIDS
-774 DYILEQE
+774 YIREQE
-781 ELLNGSY
+781 ELLYG

>member
-36 IYECEFEYPVDGAH
+36 IYECEFEYPMDGAH

-89 AHHVSYRLANAV
+89 AHHVSYRLSNAV

-123 GSEFTYWTNKG
+123 GSEFSFWTNKG

-145 NVRGLLGGQQ
+145 IVRGLLGGQE

-174 RLYTNRG
+174 RLHTNRG
-181 VDTGVQVRYGK
+181 VDSGVQIRYGK
-192 NLIDLKDDLSEETS
+192 NLVDLTDEISEESS

-229 VYNGAIYKTTYL
+229 IYNGAIYKTTYL
-241 TDHELVILRTESDE
+241 TDHELVILRTETNE
-255 PIEVRY
+255 PLEVRY
-261 RVINAVPLDMSD
+261 RVINAKPLNMSD

-278 PTQEELRQAATS
+278 PTQEQLRTAAAS
-290 RFESSNA
+290 RFENTSA
-297 WLPSHNISIDFVQL
+297 WLPNHNLTVDFVQL
-311 WQTEEYKEYAPL
+311 WQTEEYKDFAPL
-323 QRVRLCDTVSVYY
+323 QRVRLCDTVSVYH
-336 PKLGVEAVKEKV
+336 PVLGISAKEKV
-348 IKTVFN
+348 VKTTYN

-362 IELGTLQT
+362 IELGNLQT
-370 TLAQAIKGDVEST
+370 TLAQSIKGDVEST

-476 DVAGK
+476 DVQGM
-481 NSWNMDTGYLV
+481 NSWNMDTGYLI
-492 TQILRAE
+492 TKILRAT
-499 EYIYMDGSEDAYFK
+499 EYIYMNGTTNSYFK
-513 IPFLSNTEHYL
+513 IPFWSDQSEHTGYM
-524 ELSRLGFLIRSGD
+524 ELSSNGFLIQIDNSKVKGRVVTKSGSGEGIPGPV
-537 TYIENF
+537 TIGF
-543 LSTYSGTSGD
+543 LSCTYEDGGYNWGTDIMPDLVDVYKSSGSTITARTQLGVGDVYIADENNGYSAHFNATGSSSTNPECLLKFPKTIVYGDFYVQSGTKS
-553 ILPETTVQVEGLRWV
+553 
-568 GEYDAAQYE
+568 
-577 TSIHPFYFTM
+577 
-587 FKLPPGGGSA
+587 
-597 YYNTQLA
+597 
-604 PGSLIISNLQS
+604 
-615 STRQTLQFT
+615 
-624 ASTGYALIRGTGL
+624 
-637 RIEGYLQTTG
+637 RIAE
-647 TKNRV
+647 TKN
-652 VETETYNERA
+652 YDDRA
-662 LYAYE
+662 LYCYE
-667 MPSAMFGDIGE
+667 TPTPLFGDIGE
-678 AVLDEEGICYVDIDD
+678 AQLDEEGICYVDIDD
-693 IFSETITSKVE
+693 IFSETIASRAE

-720 EKKPGYFVIQG
+720 DKQSRYFVIQG
-731 TPNLKVAWE
+731 TPDLKVAWE
-740 LKAKQKGYELS
+740 LKAKQKDYENYRLE
-751 RMDQTDLDY
+751 QTGLDLDE
-760 DDYVFDPDDIAKYD
+760 YVFSPDTEIDS
-774 DYILEQE
+774 YIREQE
-781 ELLNGSY
+781 ELLYG

>member
-36 IYECEFEYPVDGAH
+36 IYECEFEYPMDGAH

-89 AHHVSYRLANAV
+89 AHHVSYRLSNAV

-123 GSEFTYWTNKG
+123 GSEFSFWTNKG

-145 NVRGLLGGQQ
+145 NARGLLGGQQ
-155 NSILDVYGT
+155 NSLLDVYGT

-181 VDTGVQVRYGK
+181 ADTGVQVRYGK

-229 VYNGAIYKTTYL
+229 IYNGAIYKTTYL
-241 TDHELVILRTESDE
+241 TDHELVILRTETDE

-278 PTQEELRQAATS
+278 PTQEQLRQAATS
-290 RFESSNA
+290 RFESSYA

-476 DVAGK
+476 DVQGM
-481 NSWNMDTGYLV
+481 NSWNMDTGYLI
-492 TQILRAE
+492 TKILRAT
-499 EYIYMDGSEDAYFK
+499 EYIYMNGTTNSYFK
-513 IPFLSNTEHYL
+513 IPFWSDQSEHTGYM
-524 ELSRLGFLIRSGD
+524 ELSSNGFLIQIDNSKVKGKTVTKSGSGEGIPGPV
-537 TYIENF
+537 TIGF
-543 LSTYSGTSGD
+543 LSCTYEDGGYNWGTDIMPDLVDIYKSSGSTITARTQLGVGDVYIADENNGYSAHFNATGSSSTNPECLLTFPKTIVYGDFYVQSGTKS
-553 ILPETTVQVEGLRWV
+553 
-568 GEYDAAQYE
+568 
-577 TSIHPFYFTM
+577 
-587 FKLPPGGGSA
+587 
-597 YYNTQLA
+597 
-604 PGSLIISNLQS
+604 
-615 STRQTLQFT
+615 
-624 ASTGYALIRGTGL
+624 
-637 RIEGYLQTTG
+637 RIAE
-647 TKNRV
+647 TKN
-652 VETETYNERA
+652 YDDRA
-662 LYAYE
+662 LYCYE
-667 MPSAMFGDIGE
+667 TPTPLFGDIGE
-678 AVLDEEGICYVDIDD
+678 AQLDEEGICYVDIDD
-693 IFSETITSKVE
+693 IFSETIASRAE

-720 EKKPGYFVIQG
+720 DKQSRYFVIQG
-731 TPNLKVAWE
+731 TPDLKVAWE
-740 LKAKQKGYELS
+740 LKAKQKDYENYRLE
-751 RMDQTDLDY
+751 QTGLDLDE
-760 DDYVFDPDDIAKYD
+760 YVFSPDTEIDS
-774 DYILEQE
+774 YIREQE
-781 ELLNGSY
+781 ELLYG

>member
-36 IYECEFEYPVDGAH
+36 IYECEFEYPMDGAH

-89 AHHVSYRLANAV
+89 AHHVSYRLSNAV

-123 GSEFTYWTNKG
+123 GSEFSFWTNKG

-145 NVRGLLGGQQ
+145 IVRGLLGGQE

-174 RLYTNRG
+174 RLHTNRG
-181 VDTGVQVRYGK
+181 VDSGVQIRYGK
-192 NLIDLKDDLSEETS
+192 NLVDLTDEISEESS

-229 VYNGAIYKTTYL
+229 IYNGAIYKTTYL
-241 TDHELVILRTESDE
+241 TDHELVILRTETNE
-255 PIEVRY
+255 PLEVRY
-261 RVINAVPLDMSD
+261 RVINAKPLNMSD

-278 PTQEELRQAATS
+278 PTQEQLRTAAAS
-290 RFESSNA
+290 RFENTSA

-476 DVAGK
+476 DVQGM
-481 NSWNMDTGYLV
+481 NSWNMDTGYLI
-492 TQILRAE
+492 TKILRAT
-499 EYIYMDGSEDAYFK
+499 EYIYMNGTTNSYFK
-513 IPFLSNTEHYL
+513 IPFWSDQSEHTGYM
-524 ELSRLGFLIRSGD
+524 ELSSNGFLIQIDNSKVKGKTVTKSGSGEGIPGPV
-537 TYIENF
+537 TIGF
-543 LSTYSGTSGD
+543 LSCTYEDGGYNWGTDIMPDLVDVYKSSGSTITARTQLGVGDVYIADENNGYSAHFNATGSSSTNPECLLKFPKTIVYGDFYVQSGTKS
-553 ILPETTVQVEGLRWV
+553 
-568 GEYDAAQYE
+568 
-577 TSIHPFYFTM
+577 
-587 FKLPPGGGSA
+587 
-597 YYNTQLA
+597 
-604 PGSLIISNLQS
+604 
-615 STRQTLQFT
+615 
-624 ASTGYALIRGTGL
+624 
-637 RIEGYLQTTG
+637 RIAE
-647 TKNRV
+647 TKN
-652 VETETYNERA
+652 YDDRA
-662 LYAYE
+662 LYCYE
-667 MPSAMFGDIGE
+667 TPTPLFGDIGE
-678 AVLDEEGICYVDIDD
+678 AQLDEEGICYVDIDD
-693 IFSETITSKVE
+693 IFSETIASRAE

-720 EKKPGYFVIQG
+720 DKQSRYFVIQG
-731 TPNLKVAWE
+731 TPDLKVAWE
-740 LKAKQKGYELS
+740 LKAKQKDYENYRLE
-751 RMDQTDLDY
+751 QTGLDLDE
-760 DDYVFDPDDIAKYD
+760 YVFSPDTEIDS
-774 DYILEQE
+774 YIREQE
-781 ELLNGSY
+781 ELLYG

>member
-36 IYECEFEYPVDGAH
+36 IYECEFEYPMDGAH

-89 AHHVSYRLANAV
+89 AHHVSYRLSNAV

-123 GSEFTYWTNKG
+123 GSEFSFWTNKG

-145 NVRGLLGGQQ
+145 NARGLLGGQQ
-155 NSILDVYGT
+155 NSLLDVYGT

-181 VDTGVQVRYGK
+181 ADTGVEVRYGK

-229 VYNGAIYKTTYL
+229 VYSGAIYKTTYL
-241 TDHELVILRTESDE
+241 TDHELVILRTETDE

-261 RVINAVPLDMSD
+261 RVIKAVPLDMSD

-278 PTQEELRQAATS
+278 PTQEQLRQAATS
-290 RFESSNA
+290 KFESSYA

-383 LLEEVPKRSE
+383 LFEEVPKRSE

-476 DVAGK
+476 DVQGM
-481 NSWNMDTGYLV
+481 NSWNMDTGYLI
-492 TQILRAE
+492 TKILRAT
-499 EYIYMDGSEDAYFK
+499 EYIYMNGTTNSYFK
-513 IPFLSNTEHYL
+513 IPFWSDQSEHTGYM
-524 ELSRLGFLIRSGD
+524 ELSSNGFLIQIDNSKVEGKTVTKSGSGEGIPGPV
-537 TYIENF
+537 TIGF
-543 LSTYSGTSGD
+543 LSCTYEDGGYNWGTDIMPDLVDVYKSSGSTITARTQLGVGDVYIADENNSYSAHFNATGSSSTNPECLLKFPKTIVYGDFYVQSGTKS
-553 ILPETTVQVEGLRWV
+553 
-568 GEYDAAQYE
+568 
-577 TSIHPFYFTM
+577 
-587 FKLPPGGGSA
+587 
-597 YYNTQLA
+597 
-604 PGSLIISNLQS
+604 
-615 STRQTLQFT
+615 
-624 ASTGYALIRGTGL
+624 
-637 RIEGYLQTTG
+637 RIAE
-647 TKNRV
+647 TKN
-652 VETETYNERA
+652 YDDRA
-662 LYAYE
+662 LYCYE
-667 MPSAMFGDIGE
+667 TPTPLFGDIGE
-678 AVLDEEGICYVDIDD
+678 AQLDEEGICYVDIDD
-693 IFSETITSKVE
+693 IFSETIASRAE

-720 EKKPGYFVIQG
+720 DKQSRYFVIQG
-731 TPNLKVAWE
+731 TPDLKVAWE
-740 LKAKQKGYELS
+740 LKAKQKDYENYRLE
-751 RMDQTDLDY
+751 QTGLDLDE
-760 DDYVFDPDDIAKYD
+760 YVFSPDTEIDS
-774 DYILEQE
+774 YIREQE
-781 ELLNGSY
+781 ELLYG

>member
-36 IYECEFEYPVDGAH
+36 IYECEFEYPMDGAH

-89 AHHVSYRLANAV
+89 AHHVSYRLSNAV

-112 AILAIPNNLAN
+112 AILAIPNNLSN
-123 GSEFTYWTNKG
+123 GSEFSFWTNKG

-145 NVRGLLGGQQ
+145 NARGLLGGQQ
-155 NSILDVYGT
+155 NSLLDVYGT

-181 VDTGVQVRYGK
+181 ADTGVQVRYGK

-229 VYNGAIYKTTYL
+229 IYNGAIYKTTYL
-241 TDHELVILRTESDE
+241 TDHELVILRTETDE

-278 PTQEELRQAATS
+278 PTQEQLRQAATS
-290 RFESSNA
+290 KFESSYA

-362 IELGTLQT
+362 IELGTLRT
-370 TLAQAIKGDVEST
+370 TLSEAIKGDVEST

-476 DVAGK
+476 DVQGM
-481 NSWNMDTGYLV
+481 NSWNMDTGYLI
-492 TQILRAE
+492 TKILRAT
-499 EYIYMDGSEDAYFK
+499 EYIYMNGTTNSYFK
-513 IPFLSNTEHYL
+513 IPFWSDQSEHTGYM
-524 ELSRLGFLIRSGD
+524 ELSSSGFLIQIDNSKVKGRVVTKSGSGEGIPGPV
-537 TYIENF
+537 TIGF
-543 LSTYSGTSGD
+543 LSCTYEDGGYNWGTDIMPDLVDIYKSSGSTITARTQLGVGDVYIADENNGYSAHFNATGSSSTNPECLLKFPKTIVYGDFYVQSGTKS
-553 ILPETTVQVEGLRWV
+553 
-568 GEYDAAQYE
+568 
-577 TSIHPFYFTM
+577 
-587 FKLPPGGGSA
+587 
-597 YYNTQLA
+597 
-604 PGSLIISNLQS
+604 
-615 STRQTLQFT
+615 
-624 ASTGYALIRGTGL
+624 
-637 RIEGYLQTTG
+637 RIA
-647 TKNRV
+647 
-652 VETETYNERA
+652 ETENYDDRA
-662 LYAYE
+662 LYCYE
-667 MPSAMFGDIGE
+667 TPTPLFGDIGE
-678 AVLDEEGICYVDIDD
+678 AQLDEEGICYVDIDD
-693 IFSETITSKVE
+693 IFSETIASRAE

-720 EKKPGYFVIQG
+720 DKQSRYFVIQG
-731 TPNLKVAWE
+731 TPDLKVAWE
-740 LKAKQKGYELS
+740 LKAKQKDYENYRLE
-751 RMDQTDLDY
+751 QTGLDLDE
-760 DDYVFDPDDIAKYD
+760 YVFSPDTEIDS
-774 DYILEQE
+774 YIREQE
-781 ELLNGSY
+781 ELLYG